1 VPRDGRIILTFDL
14 PWLWIYEK
22 YKLQFE
28 KLSVLT
34 QQEIREKVEQKV
46 KNLKEHGEAMRKFGF
61 FCIFDSDPLKPEN
74 GPAIYLLDYST
85 AWMYRGE
92 PSGTPEELVDKGYFC
107 HNTPLYCDYKIASWR
122 RVMYVGFRV
131 IER

>member
-34 QQEIREKVEQKV
+34 QQEIREKVEPKV
-46 KNLKEHGEAMRKFGF
+46 KNLKELGEAMQKFGDF
-61 FCIFDSDPLKPEN
+61 YILDSDPLEPEI
-74 GPAIYLLDYST
+74 GPVLYRLDSST
-85 AWMYRGE
+85 AWMYGGGA
-92 PSGTPEELVDKGYFC
+92 SYTPEELVDKGYFC
-107 HNTPLYCDYKIASWR
+107 HNTPLHCDDKIAPWR

>member
-34 QQEIREKVEQKV
+34 QQEIREKVEPKV
-46 KNLKEHGEAMRKFGF
+46 KNLKELGEAMQKFGDF
-61 FCIFDSDPLKPEN
+61 YILDSDPLEPEI
-74 GPAIYLLDYST
+74 GPVLYRLDSST
-85 AWMYRGE
+85 AWMYGGGGPHILPRSWSTRDIFVIILHCIVTIRLLHG
-92 PSGTPEELVDKGYFC
+92 EELC
-107 HNTPLYCDYKIASWR
+107 T
-122 RVMYVGFRV
+122 
-131 IER
+131 